1 MTTVTDDLDVMYDVT
16 ALLAGVLD
24 FPGAAGMPPDV
35 VEAVRAAKKQ
45 MEDLPGL
52 ISDINLAWD
61 RYSTLSRT
69 LARMAE
75 LAAAA
80 GSEEEIPEGARR
92 LMDEEFGSLAGAVA
106 AEAGQPNFQ
115 GTSLS
120 LATRPSARAAAKV
133 LSYLAPVIEN
143 LDHDIRGQKALIL
156 EAIAET
162 ITFMGIVAMCYPD
175 AEGIEPLRRAL
186 EQVSLPSDIG
196 GAVSLSPTIH

>member
-1 MTTVTDDLDVMYDVT
+1 MMIVTDDFEAMFDVS

-52 ISDINLAWD
+52 ISDLNLAWD
-61 RYSTLSRT
+61 RYVVLSRT
-69 LARMAE
+69 LTRMSE
-75 LAAAA
+75 LAVLA
-80 GSEEEIPEGARR
+80 GRDGDVPSEARGA
-92 LMDEEFGSLAGAVA
+92 MDEEFSSLARVVA
-106 AEAGQPNFQ
+106 EEAGQANFA

-133 LSYLAPVIEN
+133 LSYLGPVIEN
-143 LDHDIRGQKALIL
+143 LDHDIRGQKSLIL

-162 ITFMGIVAMCYPD
+162 ITFMGVIAMCYPD
-175 AEGIEPLRRAL
+175 ADGIEPLKRTL
-186 EQVSLPSDIG
+186 ERIKLPADIDG
-196 GAVSLSPTIH
+196 PVAMSPTLH